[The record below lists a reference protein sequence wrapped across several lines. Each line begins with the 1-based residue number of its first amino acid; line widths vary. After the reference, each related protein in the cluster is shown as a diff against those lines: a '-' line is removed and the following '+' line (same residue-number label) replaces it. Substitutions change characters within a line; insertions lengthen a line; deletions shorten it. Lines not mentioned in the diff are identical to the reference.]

1 MQQTIKSTE
10 IVQTVPLDSIS
21 MIIHL
26 LNEHVTIIL
35 WKITESTTVEDKEGD
50 LIGVPGMGMAD
61 VKIARREIT
70 LCQIHL

>member
-1 MQQTIKSTE
+1 
-10 IVQTVPLDSIS
+10 